1 MSEEKEEKKTNK
13 WFGWAKNIV
22 AAVAGAV
29 ISCAATIGIIKGDD
43 ADVAKQKINGWLEK
57 SETAHVQIVSV
68 NDTIAEVKSLI
79 VEKKYIE
86 ALGKLEDIKDSA
98 IGTVTTIKELK
109 EEIQEALK
117 VVSEQAK
124 EKVDEVKETVNTGV
138 EEIKDAIKDK
148 PTKATPEN

>member
-1 MSEEKEEKKTNK
+1 MSEEKKTNK

-43 ADVAKQKINGWLEK
+43 ADVAKQKIDGWLEK
-57 SETAHVQIVSV
+57 SETAYVQIVSV

-79 VEKKYIE
+79 EAKKYIE
-86 ALGKLEDIKDSA
+86 ALGKLEDIKDNA
-98 IGTVTTIKELK
+98 IGTITTIKELK

-124 EKVDEVKETVNTGV
+124 EKADEVKESIEQGV
-138 EEIKDAIKDK
+138 KDVKEAIDAK
-148 PTKATPEN
+148 PTEEKSGN